1 MYTAN
6 TPAPTVVVYQ
16 VHILRYRICISSGTA
31 VYNQYERR
39 RASDGGR
46 AMYVHRN
53 TAYVP
58 GAALLLLL
66 SAFVCRFF
74 LSNRG
79 RAALGRFG
87 PGSRRGCV
95 GMGTDKGKPA
105 LSRRAD
111 PRSSRHER
119 KRLGEPLLLY
129 VHTANASAA
138 V

>member
-1 MYTAN
+1 
-6 TPAPTVVVYQ
+6 
-16 VHILRYRICISSGTA
+16 
-31 VYNQYERR
+31 
-39 RASDGGR
+39 
-46 AMYVHRN
+46 MYVHRN

-87 PGSRRGCV
+87 PGSRRGYV
-95 GMGTDKGKPA
+95 STGTDKGKTA

-119 KRLGEPLLLY
+119 QRLGEPVLLH
-129 VHTANASAA
+129 VHTANTSAA
-138 V
+138 A